1 MSEILN
7 LLIIFAPLFLII
19 GLANVAEGQ
28 RVRGE
33 PYRGLAITSYAL
45 LAFLYLAAI
54 VIGLALQGLS
64 VLSTTQPQ
72 LFAELNLDLQLDS
85 LTLLGLGLWLPALVG
100 LLLLLPPVRRLVA
113 RLIPLDPANPVHGI
127 ALAFSVLVVVNL
139 LFTLGIGLS
148 NLADLLAEQAASQ
161 AAAGVTSNTMLSL
174 WVQQIF
180 TALLAMV
187 GVGWLIRRDTPTTL
201 ARLGIVVPSFNQLLL
216 GLFVGLGMVPVIMA
230 IERLTSALNIGTDAS
245 VAKLTEQ
252 LLGPLFTTPLG
263 IITIGAAAALG
274 EETIFRGAMQPRFG
288 LLFTTLLFALVHSN
302 YGLSLS
308 TLIVF
313 MVGLVLGLVRQRTNT
328 TTSMV
333 THAVYNI
340 SLAILAT
347 MGV

>member
-7 LLIIFAPLFLII
+7 LLLIFAPLFLII

-28 RVRGE
+28 RARGE
-33 PYRGLAITSYAL
+33 AYRGLAITSYTL
-45 LAFLYLAAI
+45 LAFLYVAAI
-54 VIGLALQGLS
+54 LIGLALQGLS

-72 LFAELNLDLQLDS
+72 LFDELNLDLQLDS

-113 RLIPLDPANPVHGI
+113 RLIPIDPANPVHGI
-127 ALAFSVLVVVNL
+127 ALAFTVLVVVNL

-148 NLADLLAEQAASQ
+148 NLADLLAEQE
-161 AAAGVTSNTMLSL
+161 AAGFTSNTMLSL

-288 LLFTTLLFALVHSN
+288 LIFTTLLFALVHSN

-313 MVGLVLGLVRQRTNT
+313 LVGLVLGLVRTRTNT

-333 THAVYNI
+333 THAVYNM